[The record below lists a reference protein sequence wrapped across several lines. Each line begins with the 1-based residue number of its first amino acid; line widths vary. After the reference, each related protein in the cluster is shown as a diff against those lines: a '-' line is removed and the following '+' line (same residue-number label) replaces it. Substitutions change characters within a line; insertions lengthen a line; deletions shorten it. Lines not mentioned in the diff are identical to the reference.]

1 MMTNPKEK
9 ESESQQIESLEKEII
24 ALRAE
29 QTLLQDRIK
38 HLLLTEDLV
47 AGVTYPKEIFTLQQD
62 KLRLDTE
69 IQFLQVRIRRL
80 KASW

>member
-9 ESESQQIESLEKEII
+9 ESESQQIESLEKEIT